1 MDAFFS
7 KVAGEYGYKL
17 SEHWLQL
24 FGTCS
29 ECEK

>member
-7 KVAGEYGYKL
+7 RVADEHGFTV

-24 FGTCS
+24 FGICS
-29 ECEK
+29 ECE